1 MSRIEPWHQTNW
13 DWRAA
18 GNFIGGGSGT
28 GLVILAAVAS
38 TQGLVYWPLGLVGAV
53 LVGIGLL
60 CVWLEIGRP
69 WRAMHVFYHPQT
81 SWMTREAFVST
92 WLLPVT
98 IFAVVTTG
106 PFWPMPSLAVPAIW
120 VTALLAAL
128 YLYCQAQI
136 LHASKGIPAW
146 RHPGLIPV
154 IIVTGIAEGAGLILI
169 TTSLLA
175 SPDVWMMVLLVVLL
189 LGRWLAWRRYVAD
202 LTDAGA
208 PAKALDVLNS
218 AAGPINL
225 AGHLAPVILIVLG
238 LFVGP
243 LGPWLVVIGA
253 LLAVLGGWWMK
264 FVVIA
269 RAAYNQGF
277 ALPLTPV
284 RGTGKPG
291 TGDKPGWKKGAGLS

>member
-1 MSRIEPWHQTNW
+1 
-13 DWRAA
+13 
-18 GNFIGGGSGT
+18 
-28 GLVILAAVAS
+28 
-38 TQGLVYWPLGLVGAV
+38 
-53 LVGIGLL
+53 
-60 CVWLEIGRP
+60 
-69 WRAMHVFYHPQT
+69 
-81 SWMTREAFVST
+81 
-92 WLLPVT
+92 
-98 IFAVVTTG
+98 
-106 PFWPMPSLAVPAIW
+106 
-120 VTALLAAL
+120 
-128 YLYCQAQI
+128 
-136 LHASKGIPAW
+136 
-146 RHPGLIPV
+146 
-154 IIVTGIAEGAGLILI
+154 
-169 TTSLLA
+169 
-175 SPDVWMMVLLVVLL
+175 MVLLVVLL

-291 TGDKPGWKKGAGLS
+291 TGDKPGWTKGAGLS